1 VVTVQTRT
9 PPDRPAGLRISERVR
24 LLEVD
29 PDLAAGVDGRGF
41 ELARQHLVAQT
52 TWLEPGPWDGHSPD
66 DPDGTLGMLMVSG
79 LVLRHLRLDGR
90 ACSELLGPGDILRP
104 WSDFGYDTLPIST
117 EWQVVHPSRFAI
129 LDREVIGRAAH
140 WPEVLTAVVERTTAR
155 ARRLAVLRTIL
166 FVPRVEDRLLYLF
179 WHLADRWGR
188 VRADGVL
195 LPLSLT
201 HGMLSTL
208 VGARRPS
215 VTTALGTLQA
225 RGLVGRADGGTWVL
239 HGGPPAPVEIPTD
252 GAAA

>member
-1 VVTVQTRT
+1 VSVDSRAQQGHA
-9 PPDRPAGLRISERVR
+9 AGFRVSERVR
-24 LLEVD
+24 LLDVD
-29 PDLAAGVDGRGF
+29 PDLAADVDGRGF

-52 TWLEPGPWDGHSPD
+52 SWLEPGSWDGHPPD
-66 DPDGTLGMLMVSG
+66 DAAATLGMLMLSG
-79 LVLRHLRLDGR
+79 LLLRHLRLDGR
-90 ACSELLGPGDILRP
+90 GCSELLGPGDVLRP
-104 WSDFGYDTLPIST
+104 WSDAGYETLPITT
-117 EWQVVHPSRFAI
+117 EWQVVHPSRVAI
-129 LDREVIGRAAH
+129 LDRELAARAAH
-140 WPEVLTAVVERTTAR
+140 WPEILAALVERTTTR
-155 ARRLAVLRTIL
+155 TRRLAVLRAIL

-179 WHLADRWGR
+179 WHLAERWGR

-225 RGLVGRADGGTWVL
+225 RGVVARADGGAWVL
-239 HGGPPAPVEIPTD
+239 HAEPPSPVEIPHD

>member
-1 VVTVQTRT
+1 MSVHTRSH
-9 PPDRPAGLRISERVR
+9 PSRPAGLRISERVR

-52 TWLEPGPWDGHSPD
+52 AWLDPGPWDGRAPD
-66 DPDGTLGMLMVSG
+66 DPAGTLGMLMISG

-104 WSDFGYDTLPIST
+104 WSDAGYDTLPVAS
-117 EWQVVHPSRFAI
+117 EWQVVHASRFAI
-129 LDREVIGRAAH
+129 LDRELTARSAH
-140 WPEVLTAVVERTTAR
+140 WPEIIAAIVERTTAR
-155 ARRLAVLRTIL
+155 ARRLAVLRAIL

-215 VTTALGTLQA
+215 VTTALGTLQS
-225 RGLVGRADGGTWVL
+225 RGLVGRADGGVWVL
-239 HGGPPAPVEIPTD
+239 HGEPPAPVEMSSD
-252 GAAA
+252 GGGA

>member
-1 VVTVQTRT
+1 M
-9 PPDRPAGLRISERVR
+9 SERVR

-41 ELARQHLVAQT
+41 ELARQHLIAQT
-52 TWLEPGPWDGHSPD
+52 VWLEPGPWDGQPLD
-66 DPDGTLGMLMVSG
+66 DPAGTLGLLMVSG
-79 LVLRHLRLDGR
+79 LVLRHMRLDGR
-90 ACSELLGPGDILRP
+90 ACCELLGPGDLLRP
-104 WSDFGYDTLPIST
+104 WSDIGYDTLPISS
-117 EWQVVHPSRFAI
+117 EWQIVDPTRFAV
-129 LDREVIGRAAH
+129 LDREMTGRAAH
-140 WPEVLTAVVERTTAR
+140 WPEIVAAIVERTITR
-155 ARRLAVLRTIL
+155 ARRLSVLRIIL

-179 WHLADRWGR
+179 WHLAERWGR

-225 RGLVGRADGGTWVL
+225 RGVVDRAEGGAWVL
-239 HGGPPAPVEIPTD
+239 HGDPPAPLELPSD
-252 GAAA
+252 GEVA